1 MRNWFS
7 KVGRL
12 VAFDQKNEHHSD
24 FGFNQPSHPFAL
36 ERIFHSHK
44 CRTSK
49 ATSGSMKIV
58 GNFENFWSPAIMGGS
73 QPKRI
78 TCPCAFQIQALR
90 LSLSD
95 ARELWKT
102 RPQPEVLL
110 ARQHGPYW
118 LLFSLSVSAQTA
130 RAPRP
135 VPKSSTELVPT
146 QRSTVRWGSHPT
158 GTTRPADFSEENNRK
173 RAKYKPN
180 VQLYDEKHQPNPR
193 FPLNRH
199 NTTNAF
205 FDERSSKCFWET
217 WKK

>member
-24 FGFNQPSHPFAL
+24 VGFNQPSRPFAL

-49 ATSGSMKIV
+49 ATSGSVKIL

-73 QPKRI
+73 QPKRF
-78 TCPCAFQIQALR
+78 TCSCAFQTQALR

-95 ARELWKT
+95 KRIMENPAAAQGPTRSAARA
-102 RPQPEVLL
+102 VLTL
-110 ARQHGPYW
+110 V
-118 LLFSLSVSAQTA
+118 LSLSVSAQTA

-146 QRSTVRWGSHPT
+146 QRSTVRWDVPT
-158 GTTRPADFSEENNRK
+158 QPAQQDQLISPKKNKRK
-173 RAKYKPN
+173 RIKHQPN
-180 VQLYDEKHQPNPR
+180 VQLYIW
-193 FPLNRH
+193 
-199 NTTNAF
+199 
-205 FDERSSKCFWET
+205 WEAPT
-217 WKK
+217 